1 MEETKC
7 LKPPDSGHDRP
18 FAVSAPLSGSKL
30 LSEMAEKTARKQRGR
45 PFQRGESGN
54 PAGRPVGARHKATVA
69 AEALLDGEAEAL
81 TRKAVEMALAG
92 DTVALRLCL
101 ERILPPRRERLVRF
115 KLPRLQSLADAA
127 TAMAAIIAAV
137 ATADLTLGEAAELA
151 KLIGAF
157 AKALEETAGGD
168 SDLIEV
174 WTDMGDGTVSGPR
187 GKRLTREAFDHL
199 NAGDRHGVIFIEG
212 DDAKA

>member
-1 MEETKC
+1 M
-7 LKPPDSGHDRP
+7 
-18 FAVSAPLSGSKL
+18 V
-30 LSEMAEKTARKQRGR
+30 
-45 PFQRGESGN
+45 
-54 PAGRPVGARHKATVA
+54 KATVA

-101 ERILPPRRERLVRF
+101 ERIL
-115 KLPRLQSLADAA
+115 
-127 TAMAAIIAAV
+127 
-137 ATADLTLGEAAELA
+137 
-151 KLIGAF
+151 
-157 AKALEETAGGD
+157 
-168 SDLIEV
+168 
-174 WTDMGDGTVSGPR
+174 SGPR